1 MGNQTDKQ
9 FDAQLID
16 EYTRLKIIKKLAE
29 KEGASETLKEIE
41 AQMKVIKLKL
51 QPTELPD

>member
-1 MGNQTDKQ
+1 MGNRTDKQ